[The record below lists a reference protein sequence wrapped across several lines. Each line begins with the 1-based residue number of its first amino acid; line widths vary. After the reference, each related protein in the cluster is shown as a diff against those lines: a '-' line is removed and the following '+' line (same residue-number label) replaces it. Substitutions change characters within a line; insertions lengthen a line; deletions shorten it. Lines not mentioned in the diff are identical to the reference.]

1 MKNLRQYIVGAV
13 ATLLGIRNK
22 IILDH
27 EINVEVSE
35 KENRYRFWTEEDD
48 QYLLNHWKD
57 SIESLS
63 LVLDRT
69 EGSITSRRHRIK
81 NKKA

>member
-1 MKNLRQYIVGAV
+1 MNNLKQRIVGAV

-27 EINVEVSE
+27 EINVEVT
-35 KENRYRFWTEEDD
+35 KQENNYRFWTEEDD

-69 EGSITSRRHRIK
+69 VGSITSRRHRLK
-81 NKKA
+81 NKKS

>member
-1 MKNLRQYIVGAV
+1 MNNLKQRIVGAV

-27 EINVEVSE
+27 EINVEVT
-35 KENRYRFWTEEDD
+35 KQENKYRFWTGEDD
-48 QYLLNHWKD
+48 QYLLNHWND

-69 EGSITSRRHRIK
+69 VGSITSRRHRIK
-81 NKKA
+81 TKKV

>member
-1 MKNLRQYIVGAV
+1 MNNLKQRIVGAV

-27 EINVEVSE
+27 EINVEVT
-35 KENRYRFWTEEDD
+35 KQENNYRFWTEEDD

-69 EGSITSRRHRIK
+69 VGSITSRRHRIK
-81 NKKA
+81 TKKV

>member
-1 MKNLRQYIVGAV
+1 MKNLRQRIVGAI
-13 ATLLGIRNK
+13 ATALRIRNK

-27 EINVEVSE
+27 EINVEVT
-35 KENRYRFWTEEDD
+35 KQENNYRFWTEADD
-48 QYLLNHWKD
+48 EYLLNHWKD

-69 EGSITSRRHRIK
+69 CGSITSRRHRLK
-81 NKKA
+81 HNKV

>member
-1 MKNLRQYIVGAV
+1 MNNLKQRIVGAV

-27 EINVEVSE
+27 EINVEVT
-35 KENRYRFWTEEDD
+35 KQENNYRFWTEEDD

-69 EGSITSRRHRIK
+69 VGSITSRRHRLK
-81 NKKA
+81 NKKV

>member
-1 MKNLRQYIVGAV
+1 MNNLKQRIVGAV

-63 LVLDRT
+63 
-69 EGSITSRRHRIK
+69 S
-81 NKKA
+81 A